1 MIADLWAIRFEIDKD
16 LHRHKVCES
25 CEAEISEYLY
35 IVQNLLFGIFHICEE
50 CKKGM
55 TESDTPDF
63 KSTFLKK
70 FQAICWEDY
79 EAVPKDT
86 PLR

>member
-1 MIADLWAIRFEIDKD
+1 MIADLYEIRKEVDRD
-16 LHRHKVCES
+16 LNIHKVCES
-25 CEAEISEYLY
+25 CENSVSEYLY
-35 IVQNLLFGIFHICEE
+35 IVKNLMFGIFHICEE
-50 CKKGM
+50 CKLGLSYQ
-55 TESDTPDF
+55 ELPDF

-79 EAVPKDT
+79 EEVPKDM